1 MPAPPPISDLARTIT
16 HERPENWPTTIE
28 IVAYYGKEGR
38 KGKRRSITISADEF
52 FGRTTGAPI
61 SGDALIGM
69 IDRLR
74 RM

>member
-1 MPAPPPISDLARTIT
+1 MIDFPKGDLARTIT
-16 HERPENWPTTIE
+16 HERESDWPCLVE
-28 IVAYYGKEGR
+28 IVAYFGKEGR